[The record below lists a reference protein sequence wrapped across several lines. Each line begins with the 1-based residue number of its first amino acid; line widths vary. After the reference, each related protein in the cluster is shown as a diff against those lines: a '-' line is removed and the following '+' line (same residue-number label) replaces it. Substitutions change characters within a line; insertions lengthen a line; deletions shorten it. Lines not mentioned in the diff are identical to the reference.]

1 MLPDRVKEILRRPQD
16 EVKKSKLQE
25 LAAAVRQ
32 EIEAVTCVYFVTSSE
47 IEDLAVAVERCE
59 TESADEVGP
68 YDPEVPKERQKIPI
82 GARLM
87 IKVDMTL
94 PLKERRLKAAEL
106 VRSFDEG
113 QAVHVKMRPLNT
125 GRRPPLDTFAR
136 DLMHAPDQNVE
147 EFFGDNVEEARDRLL
162 LAPGLVTRTGH
173 ETPLHVRVNA
183 WLRVE
188 PASVPRRFGTR
199 SSYPHRKYG
208 PKIRF
213 QTPLHRRL

>member
-1 MLPDRVKEILRRPQD
+1 MAAEKHTKKVGGRGNVINCVAFAHRKKLNQKLVLPDRVKEILRRPQD
-16 EVKKSKLQE
+16 EVNATKLQL

-32 EIEAVTCVYFVTSSE
+32 EIEAVTCVYLATSTE

-68 YDPEVPKERQKIPI
+68 YDPEVPKERQKIPL
-82 GARLM
+82 GARLI

-125 GRRPPLDTFAR
+125 RRRPPLDTFAR
-136 DLMHAPDQNVE
+136 DLMHAPDKNVE

-162 LAPGLVTRTGH
+162 LAPGSVTRT
-173 ETPLHVRVNA
+173 L
-183 WLRVE
+183 
-188 PASVPRRFGTR
+188 
-199 SSYPHRKYG
+199 
-208 PKIRF
+208 
-213 QTPLHRRL
+213 

>member
-1 MLPDRVKEILRRPQD
+1 MAAERHAKKARGLGSVINCVAFAHRKKLNQKLVLPDRVKEILRRPQD

-32 EIEAVTCVYFVTSSE
+32 EIEAVTCVYLVTSSE

-136 DLMHAPDQNVE
+136 DLMHAPEKIVQDFVN
-147 EFFGDNVEEARDRLL
+147 GDVAEARDRLL
-162 LAPGLVTRTGH
+162 LAPGLAY
-173 ETPLHVRVNA
+173 TP
-183 WLRVE
+183 
-188 PASVPRRFGTR
+188 
-199 SSYPHRKYG
+199 
-208 PKIRF
+208 
-213 QTPLHRRL
+213 